1 MTITFMY
8 QQKTPRK
15 GNDALHNYEKYF
27 NSFRAVILQMDW
39 RDASIAFLD
48 THITAST
55 VGVVNGKNGERLG
68 SSKALTDA
76 KYVIAKERLQK
87 RFENMSDEHM
97 DKYTIFLEAIK
108 STEELCNVSEDVFHE
123 LDFINGLEEDTA
135 IQKAISIKL
144 EEQIKHEQRIQQKR
158 EAQRFYNKALARR
171 SK

>member
-1 MTITFMY
+1 M
-8 QQKTPRK
+8 
-15 GNDALHNYEKYF
+15 HNYDKYF
-27 NSFRAVILQMDW
+27 NSFRAVVLQKDW
-39 RDASIAFLD
+39 LKSSIAFLD

-55 VGVVNGKNGERLG
+55 VGIVNGKNGDRLG

-76 KYVIAKERLQK
+76 KYVIAKERLEK

-97 DKYTIFLEAIK
+97 DKYTVFLKALK
-108 STEELCNVSEDVFHE
+108 MTEELCNVSDDVLHE

-144 EEQIKHEQRIQQKR
+144 EEQIKHENRLQQKR
-158 EAQRFYNKALARR
+158 DAAEFYRKVVARR